1 MQSDHGNA
9 SVEDFETALRRIM
22 TEVPTDSHAGR
33 HSQATFDT
41 QLESSYFR
49 PIKTPVTIRLDAFVV
64 DWFRDHAR
72 DGRYQT
78 EINTV
83 LRTYVLDRLKGSS

>member
-1 MQSDHGNA
+1 MRSDHGNA

-22 TEVPTDSHAGR
+22 SEVPADNQGVRYTPLADE
-33 HSQATFDT
+33 T

-49 PIKTPVTIRLDAFVV
+49 PVKTPVTIRLDAFVV

-72 DGRYQT
+72 DGKYQT
-78 EINTV
+78 EINAV
-83 LRTYVLDRLKGSS
+83 LRTYVLEKLRDSN